1 MKKINLNN
9 IELENIK
16 QKHLAY
22 CKKLKFKNKKNLSE
36 DDLKKVFI
44 ENPFDENMKLKRGY
58 SKYKRGK
65 TKINLISQYKN
76 FRTPN
81 NKKLPSWYGAKLIK
95 ILKIEV
101 CPYCGQHYFS
111 TIQDKNGNII
121 AEATFDHYYNKS
133 TYPFLALNLY
143 NLIPVC
149 RSCNSTYKLDNND
162 IIINPYIG
170 ELGES
175 IKFSLKNSDIP
186 NYMNNKKIFVDI
198 ACNNELTQNHVSTL
212 KLKERYEYY
221 QGIIKSIIKKRIK
234 YNPEYIKKIAE
245 VCNLSPD
252 FIEASL
258 IKQDLF
264 SEDEPFLKF
273 KSDIWTQ
280 IQ

>member
-22 CKKLKFKNKKNLSE
+22 CKKLRFKNKKNLSE

-58 SKYKRGK
+58 GKYKRGK
-65 TKINLISQYKN
+65 TKINLISQYKK

-81 NKKLPSWYGAKLIK
+81 NTKLPSWYGGKLIK
-95 ILKIEV
+95 TLKIDV
-101 CPYCGQHYFS
+101 CPYCGQNYFS
-111 TIQDKNGNII
+111 TIQHPNGKII

-162 IIINPYIG
+162 IIINPYIDK
-170 ELGES
+170 LCES

-186 NYMNNKKIFVDI
+186 NYLNNKTIFVDI
-198 ACNNELTQNHVSTL
+198 ACNNKLSQNHVNKL